1 VKIPLLDIKAQI
13 KPLRKEID
21 IAIANVIDKH
31 HFILGEEARKLE
43 EQIAKYC
50 NIKYAVGVSS
60 GTDAIVLSLKALGIG
75 SGDGVICPSLTYY
88 ATAGAIARTGARP
101 VFADI
106 DPKTYNISVNSIN
119 KILTTYDLRL
129 TTPIKAIIPVHLY
142 GQCADM
148 DPIMKIAKRH
158 NLKVIEDA
166 AQAFGAVYKGKKA
179 GTIGDCGA
187 VSFYPG
193 KNLGAFGDA
202 GCVLTNNKNLARRLR
217 LLRNQG
223 ASPENKYK
231 HLCIGHNAR
240 LNTIQAAILGVKLKY
255 IERWNRKRAQNADYY
270 NRKLKD
276 TGLITPYVPGYNTHI
291 YHQYVLMVKGN
302 SAEGRSDSGGKEKI
316 RKQLIKKGID
326 SRTYYSIPLHLQPCF
341 KYLGYKKGDFP
352 ESEKFAKETFAIP
365 VYPELSKKQMD
376 YVVDAIEESLL

>member
-1 VKIPLLDIKAQI
+1 MKIPLLDIKAQI

-50 NIKYAVGVSS
+50 NIKYAIGVSS

-75 SGDGVICPSLTYY
+75 SGDGVICPSFTYY
-88 ATAGAIARTGARP
+88 ATAGAIAQTGARP

-106 DPKTYNISVNSIN
+106 DPKTYNISVESVKN
-119 KILTTYDLRL
+119 ILRDTRYEIRDT
-129 TTPIKAIIPVHLY
+129 IKAIIPVHLY

-148 DPIMKIAKRH
+148 NEIMKIAKRY

-166 AQAFGAVYKGKKA
+166 AQAFGAIYKGKKA

-231 HLCIGHNAR
+231 HLLIGHNAR
-240 LNTIQAAILGVKLKY
+240 LDAIQAAILGVKLKY
-255 IERWNRKRAQNADYY
+255 IDRWNKKRAQNADYY
-270 NRKLKD
+270 NKSLKNLD
-276 TGLITPYVPGYNTHI
+276 IITPYVANGNNHV
-291 YHQYVLMVKGN
+291 YHHYILRVKRN
-302 SAEGRSDSGGKEKI
+302 KEKI
-316 RKQLIKKGID
+316 RKHLIKKGMD

-352 ESEKFAKETFAIP
+352 ESEKCAKETFAIP
-365 VYPELSKKQMD
+365 VYPELSKKQID

>member
-1 VKIPLLDIKAQI
+1 MKIPLLDIEAQI
-13 KPLRKEID
+13 KPIRKEID
-21 IAIANVIDKH
+21 ITIANVIDKH

-50 NIKYAVGVSS
+50 NVKYAIGVSS

-101 VFADI
+101 VFVDI
-106 DPKTYNISVNSIN
+106 DPKTYNISIDSVDQ
-119 KILTTYDLRL
+119 ILRNTQYAIRNT
-129 TTPIKAIIPVHLY
+129 IKAIIPVHFY

-148 DPIMKIAKRH
+148 GQIMKIAKRY

-166 AQAFGAVYKGKKA
+166 AQAFGAIYKGKKA
-179 GTIGDCGA
+179 GTIGNCGT

-240 LNTIQAAILGVKLKY
+240 LDTIQAAILGVKLKY
-255 IERWNRKRAQNADYY
+255 IDRWNRKRAQNADYY
-270 NRKLKD
+270 NRELKD
-276 TGLITPYVPGYNTHI
+276 TDLITPYVPGYNTHI
-291 YHQYVLMVKGN
+291 YHQYVLRAKGN
-302 SAEGRSDSGGKEKI
+302 KEKI
-316 RKQLIKKGID
+316 RKRLIKKGID

-352 ESEKFAKETFAIP
+352 EAEKCAKETFAIP

-376 YVVDAIEESLL
+376 YIIKAMTESLL